1 MQAVRIG
8 SGVQGAKVQRFR
20 YITNSKR
27 LAGWEAGRLY
37 DYLTVQLYSL
47 QAFKHSSL

>member
-1 MQAVRIG
+1 MQAALIG
-8 SGVQGAKVQRFR
+8 SGVQGSKIQSFR
-20 YITNSKR
+20 YITNGKR